1 MGSDSESMAASARVL
16 VIDDQEIA
24 RKLMTRLLTSAGF
37 QVFAQPSAIGATR
50 LMIRQQIA
58 VVVIDVHMPA
68 LQGDKLVQLFRENPR
83 FSDVGL
89 ILVSGTSDGDTL
101 EALGRAA
108 GADAVVPKYAI
119 ETSLVREVTRLAS
132 RRPRTPTPESPP

>member
-1 MGSDSESMAASARVL
+1 MVAPGARVL

-24 RKLMTRLLTSAGF
+24 RKLMARLLTSAGF
-37 QVFAQPSAIGATR
+37 QVYAQPSAIGATR
-50 LMIRQQIA
+50 VMIRNNIS

-83 FSDVGL
+83 FTDVGL
-89 ILVSGTSDGDTL
+89 ILVSGTSDGDNL
-101 EALGRAA
+101 EALGKAS
-108 GADAVVPKYAI
+108 GADAVVPKHAI

-132 RRPRTPTPESPP
+132 RRPRSPAPESPQ